1 MPNSEDCV
9 KALALRL
16 YSDTQMGR
24 AKYSCVSPP
33 PHPPRPPPPPPPHA
47 TRLAARILPPARA
60 GSMAGDPRP
69 SPRVEAFEIS
79 APPENTENGGCLGR
93 NKHFWE
99 CDGAADGVLVRRW
112 DRGAARARLDASARR
127 RFFPRELLRC
137 LPKMLCLLGVPKMA
151 VGVVVMLVV
160 TLVVVITTIFL
171 LLEKKPGL
179 RLEPDL
185 GEDELVWFRSADDLG
200 RVTAAL
206 TTFLRAYDD
215 QVNSG
220 ANMKDCA
227 PYAPPL
233 EGETCFFKTNLLGRT
248 CQRENSWGYDKGS
261 PCVLITFDKQEVSA
275 GWVPDVYT
283 DLDELPPEMPLELRL
298 YITNVTKDN
307 RGFIPEMVW
316 VSCTPEDPSDQAH
329 LGAIEYSPWRGF
341 PKYYFPIRNE
351 APYLAPIV
359 AVQFLKPA
367 TRRPMTVECRA
378 WSKNMVYSRAEGY
391 GLVRFHLTLD

>member
-1 MPNSEDCV
+1 
-9 KALALRL
+9 
-16 YSDTQMGR
+16 
-24 AKYSCVSPP
+24 
-33 PHPPRPPPPPPPHA
+33 
-47 TRLAARILPPARA
+47 
-60 GSMAGDPRP
+60 MAGDPRP

-112 DRGAARARLDASARR
+112 DRGAARARLA
-127 RFFPRELLRC
+127 
-137 LPKMLCLLGVPKMA
+137 KMA

-261 PCVLITFDKQEVSA
+261 PCVLITFDKEVSA

-351 APYLAPIV
+351 PPYLAPIV

>member
-1 MPNSEDCV
+1 
-9 KALALRL
+9 
-16 YSDTQMGR
+16 
-24 AKYSCVSPP
+24 
-33 PHPPRPPPPPPPHA
+33 
-47 TRLAARILPPARA
+47 
-60 GSMAGDPRP
+60 
-69 SPRVEAFEIS
+69 
-79 APPENTENGGCLGR
+79 
-93 NKHFWE
+93 
-99 CDGAADGVLVRRW
+99 
-112 DRGAARARLDASARR
+112 
-127 RFFPRELLRC
+127 
-137 LPKMLCLLGVPKMA
+137 
-151 VGVVVMLVV
+151 
-160 TLVVVITTIFL
+160 
-171 LLEKKPGL
+171 
-179 RLEPDL
+179 
-185 GEDELVWFRSADDLG
+185 
-200 RVTAAL
+200 
-206 TTFLRAYDD
+206 
-215 QVNSG
+215 
-220 ANMKDCA
+220 MKDCA